1 MRPLEIRERVGHT
14 HTPGNGRV
22 HSKPESLALVPTVLN
37 EAGIGTGIR
46 VPQIKQAVVAFVGG
60 FGTAEPSWSLP
71 DPCSVLVLFSWKLR
85 SLEAGDPMVEPD

>member
-60 FGTAEPSWSLP
+60 FGTAEPSWS
-71 DPCSVLVLFSWKLR
+71 VLVLFSWKLR